1 MTNDTVGRG
10 SDQVK
15 LRLPDGMRDDL
26 KKEAKVNGRSM
37 NAEIIARLKK
47 CFAMDTEEDSDII
60 KNVNVVI
67 AHIEK
72 DGNSPAYHVFGDNV
86 RMFVVDENAPDDRVV
101 EIKSRDTLE
110 KISGI
115 IPDGSDVY
123 YDDKVDVFH
132 LDNLLK

>member
-15 LRLPDGMRDDL
+15 LRLPDGMRDEL
-26 KKEAKVNGRSM
+26 KEAAKVNGRSM

-47 CFAMDTEEDSDII
+47 CSAIDTEKDCDIT

-72 DGNSPAYHVFGDNV
+72 DSILPAYHVFGENV
-86 RMFVVDENAPDDRVV
+86 RMFVVDENVASRADRVR
-101 EIKSRDTLE
+101 EMSYCRLDKLREL
-110 KISGI
+110 
-115 IPDGSDVY
+115 IPDISQVC
-123 YDDKVDVFH
+123 KR
-132 LDNLLK
+132 DNVLFFPDIKK

>member
-15 LRLPDGMRDDL
+15 LRLPDGMRDEL
-26 KKEAKVNGRSM
+26 KEAAKVNGRSM

-47 CFAMDTEEDSDII
+47 CSAMDTEKDSDIT

-72 DGNSPAYHVFGDNV
+72 DSILPAYHVFGDNV
-86 RMFVVDENAPDDRVV
+86 RMFVVDENVASRADRVREMSYCRLDKLRERFPDISEV
-101 EIKSRDTLE
+101 YKRDNVLFFPDIK
-110 KISGI
+110 K
-115 IPDGSDVY
+115 
-123 YDDKVDVFH
+123 
-132 LDNLLK
+132 